1 MVVWHHQLNGHE
13 FEQALGVGA
22 GEGGLACCSLLGL
35 KESDMTKRLNRTEL
49 LLLLLL
55 QTSTEN
61 VKFLL
66 YKTLLSPVT
75 MQKCLDDKHE
85 M

>member
-1 MVVWHHQLNGHE
+1 
-13 FEQALGVGA
+13 
-22 GEGGLACCSLLGL
+22 
-35 KESDMTKRLNRTEL
+35 MTKRLNRTEL